1 MWILLQGF
9 FDRPIDNLQGY
20 PFLVRY
26 IQENVSGVLRN
37 DKLPRSGRILNLLPT
52 VIGFK

>member
-26 IQENVSGVLRN
+26 IQENVSGVLRD
-37 DKLPRSGRILNLLPT
+37 DKLTS
-52 VIGFK
+52 IGKDLEFTTYSNRF